1 VDDLALKWW
10 HVRWRPALR
19 GISRFAIVAGKILA
33 VLCLV
38 AAVGYGVLYLIFPW
52 LTAQRLSRV
61 DPRLNIVPASLSTN
75 AEAPLSTTTLD
86 YCGLRLVLPNGT
98 TAKAVGHQQITLVQ
112 FSNGTLMVISPLC
125 YPSIDSGLAPET
137 NNTREASRLG
147 RESTHSTFA
156 LEQTAMSAT
165 PNQVKWWRFRS
176 YQNRKNLLL
185 LYTKFFAFNH
195 SILRNP
201 FSAHP
206 IYTVSFGE
214 YRGFQIG
221 DPSVPPYE
229 ASIELFDK
237 SDQSLSLNL
246 IGLEGHEQVIT
257 QEELNAFIASIHPVP
272 SQDTSSPH

>member
-1 VDDLALKWW
+1 
-10 HVRWRPALR
+10 
-19 GISRFAIVAGKILA
+19 
-33 VLCLV
+33 
-38 AAVGYGVLYLIFPW
+38 
-52 LTAQRLSRV
+52 
-61 DPRLNIVPASLSTN
+61 
-75 AEAPLSTTTLD
+75 
-86 YCGLRLVLPNGT
+86 
-98 TAKAVGHQQITLVQ
+98 
-112 FSNGTLMVISPLC
+112 
-125 YPSIDSGLAPET
+125 
-137 NNTREASRLG
+137 
-147 RESTHSTFA
+147 
-156 LEQTAMSAT
+156 MSAT

-185 LYTKFFAFNH
+185 RLTKFFAFN
-195 SILRNP
+195 SATLRDP